1 MTRAPQLVAMTGHD
15 PHRIQ
20 GKARDAERQNAQRA
34 SGRRD
39 AERGL
44 PSEKELRSG
53 EAPAPSRTPA
63 EEEIGG
69 SRPGVPSRVKEALER
84 IEDREP

>member
-1 MTRAPQLVAMTGHD
+1 MRAALLLAMTGHN
-15 PHRIQ
+15 PHRIE
-20 GKARDAERQNAQRA
+20 GKARDAERQHAQRA
-34 SGRRD
+34 SMRED

-44 PSEKELRSG
+44 PTEKELRSG
-53 EAPAPSRTPA
+53 DAPAPSRTPA

-84 IEDREP
+84 LEDKGS